1 MKSIS
6 TADKV
11 VSNAQQL
18 AHNGLASIREGSNNL
33 LQRAHNAGQQGVV
46 YIKDEP
52 IKSVLLAAAAGAAL
66 TALLGLAAR
75 ALRR

>member
-11 VSNAQQL
+11 VANAEQL
-18 AHNGLASIREGSNNL
+18 AHNGLASIRESSGRL
-33 LQRAHNAGQQGVV
+33 LHRAQSAGQQGVV

-52 IKSVLLAAAAGAAL
+52 VKSVLIAAAAGAAL